1 LEVGYNLPQELI
13 QKIRLKNLR
22 IYLSGQN
29 LALLY
34 NAFAYKHDPEV
45 SNVASYPLHKVYAV
59 GVKVAF

>member
-1 LEVGYNLPQELI
+1 LI

-45 SNVASYPLHKVYAV
+45 SNVTSYPLHKVYAV